1 MSEVTQELVYELL
14 KRIQGDI
21 AGLKEVQRDLRQEV
35 SSVRGQVHL
44 LQGDLNNLRH
54 SVSQMDI
61 RLERIQTRLELRE
74 SAESQSR
81 FEPHP

>member
-1 MSEVTQELVYELL
+1 MSEVMQELVYELL

-21 AGLKEVQRDLRQEV
+21 AGLKEGQRDLRQEV

-44 LQGDLNNLRH
+44 LRGDLNNLRH
-54 SVSQMDI
+54 SVSLMDI
-61 RLERIQTRLELRE
+61 RLERIETRLELRE
-74 SAESQSR
+74 PAESQSR